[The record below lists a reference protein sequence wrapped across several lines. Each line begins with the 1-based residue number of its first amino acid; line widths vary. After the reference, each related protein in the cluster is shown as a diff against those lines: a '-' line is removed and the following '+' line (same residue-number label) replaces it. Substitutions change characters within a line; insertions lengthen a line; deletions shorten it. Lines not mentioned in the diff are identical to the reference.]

1 MKRIFAAI
9 VSLLILFSFVVSA
22 FSADIDGFD
31 MGTEWDGATT
41 YKLVDGES
49 NCNVNFGAVKV
60 KFDSENSAVFLC
72 FMFIDPNMELDNTLV
87 GISLEIENSSPF
99 EITMSSSPAGYDISK
114 YSFDAAMSIDEN
126 SGATCEVRIGVKEG
140 LPKALDCT
148 VRFIDASGEP
158 SNYYDFTLVNEEYVE
173 TTALVIAPTQDN
185 SDPAYNPD
193 LLTSKTTKAKTT
205 KVKTTKIKTTREK
218 TTKKTTTKRQTTTKK
233 TAIKTTKAR
242 TSTAKA
248 ETENKTT
255 KAKAVETAAVVTVY
269 YYEKEVV
276 IVQQTPQTSAEM
288 RAETT
293 VQTTAYEP
301 TTAEYAEVFETQKSI
316 SLSQGQK
323 YKKIITAIGG
333 VLFLIIAAFGVFSA
347 KRNKNTSEKEETE

>member
-9 VSLLILFSFVVSA
+9 VSFVILFSFAVSA

-31 MGTEWDGATT
+31 MGTEWDGATA

-49 NCNVNFGAVKV
+49 NCNVNFGVVKV
-60 KFDSENSAVFLC
+60 KFDFKNSAVFLC
-72 FMFIDPNMELDNTLV
+72 FMFIDPDLKSDNTMA
-87 GISLEIENSSPF
+87 GISLEVENSSPF

-114 YSFDAAMSIDEN
+114 YSFDGAISIDEN
-126 SGATCEVRIGVKEG
+126 RGAICEVRIGVKEG
-140 LPKALDCT
+140 LPKTLDCT

-185 SDPAYNPD
+185 RDPAYNID
-193 LLTSKTTKAKTT
+193 LLTSETTKEKTT
-205 KVKTTKIKTTREK
+205 KVKTTKVK
-218 TTKKTTTKRQTTTKK
+218 TTKETTAKKQTSTKK
-233 TAIKTTKAR
+233 PAIKTTKPYTTR
-242 TSTAKA
+242 AKTKK
-248 ETENKTT
+248 ETT
-255 KAKAVETAAVVTVY
+255 KASAVETAAAVTVF

-276 IVQQTPQTSAEM
+276 IVQQAPQTF
-288 RAETT
+288 AET
-293 VQTTAYEP
+293 QTETSLYEP
-301 TTAEYAEVFETQKSI
+301 TTAEYTEMSATQKVV

-333 VLFLIIAAFGVFSA
+333 VLFFVIAAFGVVGIRRS
-347 KRNKNTSEKEETE
+347 KNSHEEEKNE

>member
-1 MKRIFAAI
+1 MKRVFAAI
-9 VSLLILFSFVVSA
+9 ASLLFLFSFVVSA
-22 FSADIDGFD
+22 FSVDIDGFD

-41 YKLVDGES
+41 YKLVNGES

-60 KFDSENSAVFLC
+60 KFDCKNSAVFLC
-72 FMFIDPNMELDNTLV
+72 FMFIDPALKPDNTLV

-114 YSFDAAMSIDEN
+114 YSFDGAMSVDEN

-140 LPKALDCT
+140 LPKTLDCT
-148 VRFIDASGEP
+148 VRFIDASGAP

-185 SDPAYNPD
+185 SDPAYNPN

-205 KVKTTKIKTTREK
+205 KIKTTKATTS
-218 TTKKTTTKRQTTTKK
+218 KKQTTTKN
-233 TAIKTTKAR
+233 TAIKTTKPQ
-242 TSTAKA
+242 TSATKA
-248 ETENKTT
+248 ETVKKTT
-255 KAKAVETAAVVTVY
+255 KASVPDTVAGVTVF

-276 IVQQTPQTSAEM
+276 VLQQAPPTSAETQT
-288 RAETT
+288 ETT
-293 VQTTAYEP
+293 VYEP
-301 TTAEYAEVFETQKSI
+301 TTAEFTEMSDTQKNV

-333 VLFLIIAAFGVFSA
+333 ILFLIIAACGVVGI
-347 KRNKNTSEKEETE
+347 KRGKNSHGEEKTE